1 VTLETWA
8 QALDVY
14 QRYMKYVTGCAV
26 MFRKG
31 YIDVNQFT
39 CRSST
44 KLESRPR

>member
-1 VTLETWA
+1 MSA
-8 QALDVY
+8 K
-14 QRYMKYVTGCAV
+14 RYVKNLTGYAD